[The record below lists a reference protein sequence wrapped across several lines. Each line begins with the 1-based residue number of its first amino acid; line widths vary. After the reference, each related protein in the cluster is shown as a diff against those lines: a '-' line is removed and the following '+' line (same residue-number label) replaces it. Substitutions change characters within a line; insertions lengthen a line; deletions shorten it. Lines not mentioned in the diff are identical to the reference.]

1 MNKKYIIA
9 SSIVAFAVLLVGTTV
24 ASAAFR
30 DGPDRGK
37 NLTAEQKQEREL
49 MRTEK
54 QAEMEAHRE
63 AMQTAMENG
72 DYNTWKKLIEEK
84 QAKRVNILDII
95 NEDNFDKLVE
105 MHNLKQA
112 GDMEGAKMIAD
123 ELGLSGMGMG
133 GKMGRHFKGKG
144 GGHFAGNKGNEMP
157 ANN

>member
-1 MNKKYIIA
+1 
-9 SSIVAFAVLLVGTTV
+9 
-24 ASAAFR
+24 
-30 DGPDRGK
+30 
-37 NLTAEQKQEREL
+37 
-49 MRTEK
+49 
-54 QAEMEAHRE
+54 
-63 AMQTAMENG
+63 
-72 DYNTWKKLIEEK
+72 
-84 QAKRVNILDII
+84 
-95 NEDNFDKLVE
+95 